1 MNITLGIKCCPR
13 HSRIYFWFCPHPKV
27 HITILLRCLLSS
39 DNIPTA
45 DYYAEDNLLDFQ
57 KVSLEFRDF
66 THSFHLWEV
75 LQGGEVEGKG
85 GGGLKSNEKAALSS
99 QKTLNKQDEVIGT
112 AACAPPVMMAPLIG
126 LQLTQLQAA
135 PLNFH
140 CSHFPS
146 QCATHFHCF
155 IICIPHMLRICT
167 RTYNIFWLAY

>member
-1 MNITLGIKCCPR
+1 MNITLGIKCRPR
-13 HSRIYFWFCPHPKV
+13 HSRIYFCPHPKV
-27 HITILLRCLLSS
+27 HIMILLRWLLSS

-45 DYYAEDNLLDFQ
+45 DYYTQDNLLDFQ

-66 THSFHLWEV
+66 TSFHLWGV
-75 LQGGEVEGKG
+75 LQGGAVGG
-85 GGGLKSNEKAALSS
+85 DGGGLKSNEKDALSS